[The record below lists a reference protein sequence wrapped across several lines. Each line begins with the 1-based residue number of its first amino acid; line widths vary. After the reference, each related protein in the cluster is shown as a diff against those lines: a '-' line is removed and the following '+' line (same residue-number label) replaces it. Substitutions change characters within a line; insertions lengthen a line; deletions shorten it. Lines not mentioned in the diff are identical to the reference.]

1 MPKPLTRAARPPRL
15 KSTLLTCLTLLAL
28 SPMVA
33 GEVPRRGA
41 SGGAPSIPEPAE
53 GRVRGD
59 HEHARKPTEMAT
71 EAKPAEFARGNF
83 GPDPSYADKPYDP
96 AAQLDIYGGKR
107 RVDGPRPPIEWGYP
121 LYQAGDIGHGI
132 NLFGAKN
139 PARPQLLVFGDLRF
153 GAAYNDNG
161 KVDTAE
167 MAARLNLNIDFRLT
181 ATERFHVF
189 LRPLDRVERGRV
201 TRVEFGGNQ
210 RDLLGDHEILL
221 DADPEAAFFEGDLGQ
236 IAAGLTDHYNLHDI
250 PIAFGLTPLVFQ
262 NGIWMDDAIMGGAIT
277 IPALNSP
284 SLQISNMDITFFS
297 GFDRV
302 TTKALLEPNGVFDDQ
317 DARIFGTAIFIE
329 AREFYIEA
337 GYGYTDDTRASA
349 QLGDFS
355 YHNLTA
361 AVTKRWFGKVSNS
374 MRVILN
380 FDQDPGPGFNK
391 TADGWLVLV
400 ENSWITSLPSTLIP
414 YANFF
419 VGFNKPQ
426 ALARDF
432 GAAGVLKNTGINFET
447 DGLTGFPKLD
457 DTANDTVGGALGV
470 EYLFDLHQQIVF
482 EVAGLT
488 PLGSDNLPGRV
499 AKGDQIAVGAR
510 YQLPLS
516 KSWIF
521 RADAI
526 YGSREE
532 DDDLA
537 GVRAELRLKF

>member
-1 MPKPLTRAARPPRL
+1 MTMLTPKFSRAPLRAAIL
-15 KSTLLTCLTLLAL
+15 AILAL
-28 SPMVA
+28 TAVSSVTLA
-33 GEVPRRGA
+33 EVPRRGA
-41 SGGAPSIPEPAE
+41 SGGVPAIPEPAD

-59 HEHARKPTEMAT
+59 HEHVRKPVEMAP
-71 EAKPAEFARGNF
+71 EAKSAEISRELF
-83 GPDPSYADKPYDP
+83 GPDPSYADKPYDIE
-96 AAQLDIYGGKR
+96 AQLAIYGGKR
-107 RVDGPRPPIEWGYP
+107 RIDDPRPPIEWGYP
-121 LYQAGDIGHGI
+121 MYQAGPVGNGI

-153 GAAYNDNG
+153 GTAYNDNG
-161 KVDTAE
+161 ALDTAQL
-167 MAARLNLNIDFRLT
+167 AARLNLNVDLRLT

-189 LRPLDRVERGRV
+189 LRPLDRVEKGRV

-210 RDLLGDHEILL
+210 RDLFGDHEILL
-221 DADPEAAFFEGDLGQ
+221 DAEPEAAFFEGDLGQ
-236 IAAGLTDHYNLHDI
+236 IWAGITDEYNLHDI
-250 PIAFGLTPLVFQ
+250 PIAFGLTPLFFQ
-262 NGIWMDDAIMGGAIT
+262 NGVWMEDAIMGGAIT

-284 SLQISNMDITFFS
+284 RLDISNMDITFFS

-317 DARIFGTAIFIE
+317 DARLYGTAIFIE
-329 AREFYIEA
+329 MREFYIEA
-337 GYGYTDDTRASA
+337 GYGYTDDTRSSR
-349 QLGDFS
+349 QGDFS

-374 MRVILN
+374 FRVILN

-391 TADGWLVLV
+391 TADGWLVLM

-419 VGFNKPQ
+419 VGYNKPQ
-426 ALARDF
+426 SLARDF
-432 GAAGVLKNTGINFET
+432 GAGGVLKNTGINFET

-457 DTANDTVGGALGV
+457 DTANDTAGGALGV
-470 EYLFDLHQQIVF
+470 NYLFSLNQQVVF
-482 EVAGLT
+482 ELAGLT

-499 AKGDQIAVGAR
+499 AKGDQIAFGAR
-510 YQLPLS
+510 YQKPLS

-521 RADAI
+521 RTDAI
-526 YGSREE
+526 YGSREGE
-532 DDDLA
+532 DDLA